1 MKLGIMQPYFMPYI
15 GYFQLMKAVDK
26 YVVYDDVN
34 YIKGGW
40 ANRNHILING
50 EKEMFTVTLQK
61 ASPNKLFNEIVIG
74 DDFKKLMKTLQM
86 NYSRAINFDQTMVLM
101 ERIISFPNKQLAVF
115 IANSFREILSY
126 LSVETEIL
134 MSSEIPK
141 DNSLR
146 GKDKIIQICEILGA
160 DTYYNAVGGKN
171 LYDQEE
177 FREHGITLNF
187 VDSLPQVYSQ
197 LHTREFVSG
206 LSMID
211 VLMNNTKDKVNSL
224 LESYQINLK
233 SATIIQYTIKG
244 RFMSR

>member
-134 MSSEIPK
+134 MSSEISK

-224 LESYQINLK
+224 LESYQIK
-233 SATIIQYTIKG
+233 Y
-244 RFMSR
+244 

>member
-61 ASPNKLFNEIVIG
+61 ASQNKLFNEIAIG

-224 LESYQINLK
+224 LESYQIK
-233 SATIIQYTIKG
+233 Y
-244 RFMSR
+244 

>member
-61 ASPNKLFNEIVIG
+61 ASQNKLFNEIVIG
-74 DDFKKLMKTLQM
+74 DNFKKLMKTLQM

-224 LESYQINLK
+224 LESYQIK
-233 SATIIQYTIKG
+233 Y
-244 RFMSR
+244 

>member
-61 ASPNKLFNEIVIG
+61 ASQNKLFNEIVIG

-134 MSSEIPK
+134 LSSEIPK

-206 LSMID
+206 LSMVD
-211 VLMNNTKDKVNSL
+211 VLMNNTKDEVNRL
-224 LESYQINLK
+224 LDSFQL
-233 SATIIQYTIKG
+233 
-244 RFMSR
+244 RF